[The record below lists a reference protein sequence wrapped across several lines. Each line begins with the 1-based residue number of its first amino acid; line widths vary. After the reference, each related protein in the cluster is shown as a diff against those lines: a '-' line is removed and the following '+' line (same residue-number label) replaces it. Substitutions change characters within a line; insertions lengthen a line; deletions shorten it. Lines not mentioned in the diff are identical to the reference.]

1 MTQLIESARA
11 LQGVRSLLTRRSVGG
26 LALVAPFVARSAHAA
41 DRVTFADLW
50 SDGAEFSDRAK
61 NLAGKTVEMRG
72 YMAPPLKPEVD
83 FFVLTSEPTATCPFC
98 DDAAAWPEDIVLVM
112 LDGPRWALAYN
123 RAIKVNGTLDI
134 GTATDAKTGFVSRV
148 RLRESKL
155 YKI

>member
-1 MTQLIESARA
+1 MEQVLQTLRDARTRLTRRLLVGLAVVAPFATRSARA
-11 LQGVRSLLTRRSVGG
+11 E
-26 LALVAPFVARSAHAA
+26 

-50 SDGAEFSDRAK
+50 SEGATFSDKAK

-72 YMAPPLKPEVD
+72 YMAPALKPEVD